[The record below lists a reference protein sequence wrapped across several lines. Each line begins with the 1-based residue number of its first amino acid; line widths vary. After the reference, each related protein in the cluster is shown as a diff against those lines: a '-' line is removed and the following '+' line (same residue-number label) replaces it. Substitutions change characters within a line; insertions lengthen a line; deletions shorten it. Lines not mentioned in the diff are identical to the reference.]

1 MPVMDSMRWTTAS
14 TALAAALL
22 LSGCGGGED
31 AATAAPEPASGT
43 SSATSSAPAPVEDAL
58 ATGDS
63 DLGEV
68 VVDADGRT
76 VYAFA
81 EDEPGSGASACTG
94 GCATTWPAVR
104 AEGDAPTAAGV
115 DGELGTIERE
125 DGSLQVTL
133 DGRPLYLFA
142 GDGSPGDVTGQGVDG
157 TWFVLGSD
165 GETITEGGEPAF
177 SY

>member
-1 MPVMDSMRWTTAS
+1 MGTMRWTTAAP
-14 TALAAALL
+14 ALAAALL
-22 LSGCGGGED
+22 LSGCGGAGD
-31 AATAAPEPASGT
+31 AATAAPSQEPAAGT
-43 SSATSSAPAPVEDAL
+43 SSSAPAPAENAL

-63 DLGEV
+63 DLGRV

-76 VYAFA
+76 VYVFA
-81 EDEPGSGASACTG
+81 EDEPGSGGSACTG
-94 GCATTWPAVR
+94 GCAATWPAVP
-104 AEGDAPTAAGV
+104 AGDDAPTSVGV

-142 GDGSPGDVTGQGVDG
+142 GDSAPGDVTGQGVDG
-157 TWFVLGSD
+157 TWFVVGAD